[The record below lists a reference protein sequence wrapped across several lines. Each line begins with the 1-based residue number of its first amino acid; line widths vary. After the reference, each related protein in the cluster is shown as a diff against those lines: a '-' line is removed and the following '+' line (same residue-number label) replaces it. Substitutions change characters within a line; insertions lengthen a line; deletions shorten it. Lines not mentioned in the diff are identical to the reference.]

1 MKYNMN
7 YHRFSHR
14 YIGIILLLALLAGSS
29 LLCDGCNTGM
39 LATQKEYEGIDLTV
53 RVNFKPLPDK
63 MPDSQGDTPEMIDL
77 GRKLFFEREISLTK
91 SQACNDCHRLD
102 YQRAGVDNL
111 PTSKGAKGISGKR
124 NSPTVLNAGFEVAQ
138 FWDGRA
144 SDLEEQAKG
153 PLLNPIEMAMRTKKD
168 VVRRIKSSGDYRRSF
183 ELAFPDQVEPVT
195 FDNMARAIAAFER
208 TLITPSRFD
217 RYLKGETEA
226 ISSKEKAGLYR
237 FLDTGCVECHNS
249 YTVGGRML
257 QKLGIYHAYDN
268 KSDTGRYKITHL
280 KEDRFVFK
288 VCMLRNITL
297 TAPYF
302 HDGRISTLSE
312 AVRLMAWMQLD
323 IKLSR
328 REIDEII
335 RFLHTLEA
343 EQPLNIMPP

>member
-1 MKYNMN
+1 M
-7 YHRFSHR
+7 
-14 YIGIILLLALLAGSS
+14 
-29 LLCDGCNTGM
+29 TVP
-39 LATQKEYEGIDLTV
+39 QKEYEGTDLLI

-63 MPDSQGDTPEMIDL
+63 MPDSQSDTPEIIDL
-77 GRKLFFEREISLTK
+77 GRKLFFEKEISLTK

-102 YQRAGVDNL
+102 YQKAGVDNL

-144 SDLEEQAKG
+144 SDLVEQAKG
-153 PLLNPIEMAMRTKKD
+153 PLVNPIEMAMRTEKD
-168 VVRRIKSSGDYRRSF
+168 VVKRLKSSADYRRRF
-183 ELAFPDQVEPVT
+183 DLAFPEQAEPVT
-195 FDNMARAIAAFER
+195 FDNVARAIAAFER

-226 ISSKEKAGLYR
+226 LSSKEKAGLDR
-237 FLDTGCVECHNS
+237 FMDTGCIECHNS

-257 QKLGIYHAYDN
+257 QKLGIYHPYEN
-268 KSDTGRYKITHL
+268 KSDTGRYKITGQ

-288 VCMLRNITL
+288 VCMLRNVTL

-302 HDGRISTLSE
+302 HDGRISALSE

-323 IKLSR
+323 IELSP

-335 RFLHTLEA
+335 RFLHTIEA